1 LVENGQLGPDDE
13 RWSQGWRARPKGTEL
28 LHAKRRRAEPEA
40 EDAGSGEGGGGMVI
54 KRRVAINSKF
64 FCISFRIFIL

>member
-13 RWSQGWRARPKGTEL
+13 RWSQVAGKAKGNGAAARKE
-28 LHAKRRRAEPEA
+28 EA
-40 EDAGSGEGGGGMVI
+40 EDAGSGEVGGGMVI